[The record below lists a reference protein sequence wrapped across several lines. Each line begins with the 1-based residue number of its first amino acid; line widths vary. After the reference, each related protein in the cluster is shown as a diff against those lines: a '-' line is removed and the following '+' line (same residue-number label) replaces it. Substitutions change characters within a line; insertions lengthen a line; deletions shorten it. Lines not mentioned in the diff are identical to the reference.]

1 VTTQDGSRR
10 GGWTRLGR
18 ALGFVA
24 LVWGVALSFVG
35 FDLLFLR
42 ATGALLG
49 NPGLAPD
56 LTLSGAT
63 RGSKTCIVEPG
74 PESQSP
80 PPEALVG
87 AWILG
92 LTAGRDAL
100 ARQHDSVDREV
111 LARAL
116 AEVAPIAERLGVP
129 PTAIFV
135 PQHAANANVEFVPF
149 VEADASGTGR
159 RLALRHGTQSCHLY
173 KLGAFWGY
181 ASLVRPSLPG
191 ERAVFA
197 PEIRYHAERAS
208 LSPELWRPL
217 VEATPSG
224 ASFQEIAADSIA
236 LTQRVTGRLQRAR

>member
-1 VTTQDGSRR
+1 MQDGSRR

-49 NPGLAPD
+49 NPSLAPG
-56 LTLSGAT
+56 LTLSRAT
-63 RGSKTCIVEPG
+63 RESPTCVVQPG

-80 PPEALVG
+80 PPEVLVG

-135 PQHAANANVEFVPF
+135 PRHAAAANIEFVAF

-173 KLGAFWGY
+173 KLGALWGY

-197 PEIRYHAERAS
+197 PEIGYHAERAS
-208 LSPELWRPL
+208 LPPELWRPM

-224 ASFQEIAADSIA
+224 ASFQELAEGSIA
-236 LTQRVTGRLQRAR
+236 LTQRVAGRLQRVR